1 MSEIRSTLKA
11 AQAAAVAAQAV
22 AEKVAAQTAADKAAA
37 TVAPELKAKF
47 EAGII
52 TMTLSGSKPEDLK
65 RFQVTQGK
73 STSAEIV
80 SGVSWASA
88 TASLNF
94 IANKIPSWIRR
105 KPPPVPKVS
114 KEKPNWVKTNGGAV
128 GGNDGSG
135 GAKENGNC
143 GAGGGKEGGTGG
155 AVSGNGGEGGV
166 NGGGE

>member
-1 MSEIRSTLKA
+1 MSEIRFTLKA

-65 RFQVTQGK
+65 RFQ
-73 STSAEIV
+73 
-80 SGVSWASA
+80 
-88 TASLNF
+88 
-94 IANKIPSWIRR
+94 IPSWIRR